1 MCGTARYISVVIN
14 ETNVPMEK
22 TTTQLHVDSGR
33 ETSVKGPRK
42 STVDFIKQFARI
54 YTCSTVLP
62 LGLGSMIVN

>member
-1 MCGTARYISVVIN
+1 
-14 ETNVPMEK
+14 MEK
-22 TTTQLHVDSGR
+22 TTTQLHVDSSR